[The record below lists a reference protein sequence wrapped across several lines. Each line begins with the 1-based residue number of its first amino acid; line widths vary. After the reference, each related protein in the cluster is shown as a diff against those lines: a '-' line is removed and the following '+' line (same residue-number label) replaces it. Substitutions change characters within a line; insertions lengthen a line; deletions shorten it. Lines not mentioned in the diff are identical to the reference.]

1 MYEGGSIDVFIL
13 SSRPGCVW
21 LLMFIYSTCLFQA
34 YVYSLYILELF
45 VIMSVCVCVVSTSL
59 VRVLLLVRKKVN
71 WGIFFS
77 FLFFALL
84 SELNN
89 S

>member
-1 MYEGGSIDVFIL
+1 MNEGGSIDVFIL

-34 YVYSLYILELF
+34 YVCSLHVL
-45 VIMSVCVCVVSTSL
+45 VVCHHVYLCIVSTSL
-59 VRVLLLVRKKVN
+59 VRVLLLVRKLT
-71 WGIFFS
+71 GESFFLFS
-77 FLFFALL
+77 FFAALL

-89 S
+89 L